1 MRKDYEKIDYYNVGI
16 ECIEVIEALHLQFS
30 AGNAFKY
37 LYRSNNVRPKGDVLH
52 DLNKTIYYLNRML
65 NKPRLNSCNNTE
77 KYLGLID
84 QTMFS
89 EHIFGA
95 IENTLFAGTS
105 NNLVTYKSYIQDA
118 ILDIETEINE
128 HY

>member
-16 ECIEVIEALHLQFS
+16 ECIEVIEALHLHFS

-37 LYRSNNVRPKGDVLH
+37 LYRSNNVRPKGEVLH

-65 NKPRLNSCNNTE
+65 HKPRLNADSNTL
-77 KYLGLID
+77 KYIKLID
-84 QTMFS
+84 QEMFS
-89 EHIFGA
+89 CRIFSA
-95 IENTLFAGTS
+95 IENTLQAGTS
-105 NNLVTYKSYIQDA
+105 SNLNSYRLYIQDA

-128 HY
+128 DY